1 MANWKNI
8 HQHFA
13 EKYYWFEDKTWQQAW
28 EEKGFAYSEV
38 QEWVKVDLKPNELE
52 FVSFLKKEGF
62 SPPQYASL
70 STENAQQWLDYLYS
84 HEAKK
89 EVTNLNISSKKL
101 EGDLVVTNWP
111 NLKWITCSN
120 NSLNS
125 LTINNLPQLIKID
138 CSCNKLTKLTINNCP
153 QIKRFIFNGNRPTD
167 LTFLNHL
174 NPEKLVKLNISDNGL
189 VAQDLSFLSR
199 FINLRWLE
207 LAGNKFTG
215 SLEPLYSLTKLKG
228 LNIRWTNINDGLEY
242 LPACLLKID
251 CIACW
256 YYNNSWMDRE
266 IGGSYRAWRKN
277 NKDLINK
284 AQKVIELRSILTNLN
299 FALVNQN
306 LAETTDKALQI
317 FIFESEERVK
327 ELRKEIEQIKKQQLQ
342 AQIEV
347 FPEN

>member
-8 HQHFA
+8 HQDFA

-28 EEKGFAYSEV
+28 EEKGFTYLET
-38 QEWVKVDLKPNELE
+38 QEWVKVGLKPKELE
-52 FVSFLKKEGF
+52 FVSFLKKEGLTP
-62 SPPQYASL
+62 SQYANL
-70 STENAQQWLDYLYS
+70 STESAQEWLDYLYS
-84 HEAKK
+84 KEAKK
-89 EVTNLNISSKKL
+89 EVTNLNIGSKKL

-138 CSCNKLTKLTINNCP
+138 CSCNKLTINNCP

-251 CIACW
+251 CVACR

-266 IGGSYRAWRKN
+266 IGGSYQSWRES
-277 NKDLINK
+277 NKDLVGK

-299 FALVNQN
+299 SALVNQN
-306 LAETTDKALQI
+306 LVETTDKALQI

-327 ELRKEIEQIKKQQLQ
+327 EWRKEIEQIKKQQLQ
-342 AQIEV
+342 AQIET
-347 FPEN
+347 FPKKN